1 MRCTVHVLVIDHV
14 SLVRTIE
21 VRARREDQ
29 ISVSHTAQSMHR
41 EGLSVP
47 KIVVS
52 LLVIAI
58 NATFFMRFFALIQ
71 SRIDQEKSIAICT
84 SKQH

>member
-29 ISVSHTAQSMHR
+29 ISTSHTAQSMHH
-41 EGLSVP
+41 EGFFVS

-52 LLVIAI
+52 LVMIAI
-58 NATFFMRFFALIQ
+58 NATCSMRFFALI
-71 SRIDQEKSIAICT
+71 
-84 SKQH
+84 